1 MIASITGYLAGAKVD
16 KETPIF
22 RGVGNLSVLAPDE
35 SFFFLGVSIAGSIAL
50 TFGDQTNDDLV
61 FLAANYEPTAKESLS
76 QLVFLEKAVFESWF
90 LNDGNPPQSEEWCL
104 IPFCDWT
111 ATNNS
116 NSKINET
123 NSFKDTTT
131 FQASC
136 ATFIR
141 HCTKLKQEN
150 DPFFNRLLLIRQVDE
165 EDSKLD
171 RHESSEDENE
181 EEEHDGEDGKDDGEV
196 GITGSSAEPKK
207 TPRKPREKRDPNAK
221 GERSSDR
228 QFAIKLNG
236 HDPLRPPFQMPK
248 RDLKP
253 AGGSAKKT
261 TKATAKQSKQKKE
274 SKKRTLTNTDPPA
287 PAKVYPPKRSLCDND
302 SMDVDDGTPS
312 VPPKNP
318 KARVVGTPFVSNTPM
333 TVNQDDAFDIVMAQ
347 QDKVL
352 SYQQKFAGFIFGAAE
367 RYSNRG

>member
-1 MIASITGYLAGAKVD
+1 MIATITGYLAGAKVD

-35 SFFFLGVSIAGSIAL
+35 SFFFLGVSTGSTVL

-76 QLVFLEKAVFESWF
+76 QLVFLEKVVFESWL

-104 IPFCDWT
+104 IPFRDWT

-116 NSKINET
+116 SSKTSET
-123 NSFKDTTT
+123 NSFKDLTT
-131 FQASC
+131 FQMSC
-136 ATFIR
+136 AKFIR
-141 HCTKLKQEN
+141 YCTQLKQDN
-150 DPFFNRLLLIRQVDE
+150 DPFFNRLLLIPQVDE

-171 RHESSEDENE
+171 RNGSSEDENG
-181 EEEHDGEDGKDDGEV
+181 EEEHDGEIV
-196 GITGSSAEPKK
+196 ITGSSAEPKK
-207 TPRKPREKRDPNAK
+207 APRKSRKKRDPNAK

-228 QFAIKLNG
+228 QFANKLNDD
-236 HDPLRPPFQMPK
+236 DPLRPPFQMPK
-248 RDLKP
+248 RDLKS
-253 AGGSAKKT
+253 AGSSKK
-261 TKATAKQSKQKKE
+261 TKATAKQRGQKKE
-274 SKKRTLTNTDPPA
+274 PKKRTLANKEPPA
-287 PAKVYPPKRSLCDND
+287 PAKSYSSKRSLSDND

-312 VPPKNP
+312 EPSKNP
-318 KARVVGTPFVSNTPM
+318 KARVVGTPFVSNTRM
-333 TVNQDDAFDIVMAQ
+333 TANQDDAFDIVMSQ